1 VSGAQAPAAEEA
13 VGYEELRRALARRPR
28 ALEPAE
34 CHGHLCGWLAVAA
47 RPDPGAWMGA
57 AAPGG
62 EEAEEEEGDR
72 LLRRLHRLTEEAL
85 QDPSLRF
92 YPLLPPEPAPL
103 PERAAALGQWCHGF
117 LEGLGHGGL
126 RRDQQLPE
134 PVQEALRD
142 FSEISRL
149 GHQGS
154 GEQDEQAF
162 TEILE
167 YVRMAALLV
176 YEELRP
182 LREGRSAAGNGRE
195 RPPAS

>member
-1 VSGAQAPAAEEA
+1 MSGAQASDAEEA
-13 VGYEELRRALARRPR
+13 VSYEELRRALARRPR

-47 RPDPGAWMGA
+47 HPDPGAWIGA
-57 AAPGG
+57 AAPAG
-62 EEAEEEEGDR
+62 EEDEAGER
-72 LLRRLHRLTEEAL
+72 LLRRLHRLTGEAL
-85 QDPSLRF
+85 QDPALRF
-92 YPLLPPEPAPL
+92 YPLLPPERAPL

-126 RRDQQLPE
+126 RRDQPLPA

-182 LREGRSAAGNGRE
+182 LREGRPVEAGEGE
-195 RPPAS
+195 RPSTA

>member
-1 VSGAQAPAAEEA
+1 MSGTQASATQETVS
-13 VGYEELRRALARRPR
+13 YEELRRALARRPR

-47 RPDPGAWMGA
+47 RPNPGAWIGA
-57 AAPGG
+57 AAPASTEG
-62 EEAEEEEGDR
+62 EDEPGEQ
-72 LLRRLHRLTEEAL
+72 LLRRLYRLTEEAL
-85 QDPSLRF
+85 QDPTLRF
-92 YPLLPPEPAPL
+92 YPLLPPERAPL

-126 RRDQQLPE
+126 RRDQPLPE

-154 GEQDEQAF
+154 GERDEQAF
-162 TEILE
+162 TEVLE

-182 LREGRSAAGNGRE
+182 LREGRPVEAGEGE
-195 RPPAS
+195 RPSTA